1 MDLNVRRH
9 DSRFVFGVLLAD
21 NTVSKCHSVHN
32 EALTPFNS
40 TDVGHLRASVM
51 VRVEGRFPQSAKKAS
66 GTSNWVV
73 TFDNVP
79 PNAFY
84 VPVLTATDNDG
95 ANTST
100 RGNPVP
106 VGSPPPPIP
115 PSVAINSASVCGDYL
130 ACTGRSHPL
139 TGWFSHIH
147 PIPNKWDNSY
157 PYYERDDDLLGQQTC
172 QFLGRF

>member
-1 MDLNVRRH
+1 
-9 DSRFVFGVLLAD
+9 
-21 NTVSKCHSVHN
+21 
-32 EALTPFNS
+32 
-40 TDVGHLRASVM
+40 M

-84 VPVLTATDNDG
+84 VRVVTATDNDG

-115 PSVAINSASVCGDYL
+115 KSVAINSASVWAITSRVPVGPPFNGMVL
-130 ACTGRSHPL
+130 THP
-139 TGWFSHIH
+139 
-147 PIPNKWDNSY
+147 PY
-157 PYYERDDDLLGQQTC
+157 PKQMG
-172 QFLGRF
+172 QFLSIL